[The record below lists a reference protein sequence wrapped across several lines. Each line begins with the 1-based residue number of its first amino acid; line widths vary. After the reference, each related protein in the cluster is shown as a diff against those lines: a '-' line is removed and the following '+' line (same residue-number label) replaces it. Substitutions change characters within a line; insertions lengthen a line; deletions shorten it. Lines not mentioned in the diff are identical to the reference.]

1 MTIKLA
7 KYIWKILDLLLYIL
21 GFGCIVG
28 ALFLWNLIAGLI
40 GLGLVL
46 ILSGLLID
54 LPSTQSKRGGD

>member
-54 LPSTQSKRGGD
+54 LPSTQSKRR